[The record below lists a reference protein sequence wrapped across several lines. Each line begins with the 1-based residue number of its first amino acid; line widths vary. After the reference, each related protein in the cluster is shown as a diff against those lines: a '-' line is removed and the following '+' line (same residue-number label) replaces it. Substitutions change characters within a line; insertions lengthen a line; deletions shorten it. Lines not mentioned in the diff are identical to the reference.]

1 VDPWGQYAKE
11 EREELKSTARLA
23 SRYVDLPTR
32 VAMQEVAETDADERD
47 LEEEEEL
54 AQKKAEE
61 EAEDNAA
68 LVVEVRDHRH

>member
-1 VDPWGQYAKE
+1 
-11 EREELKSTARLA
+11 LKSTARLA

-32 VAMQEVAETDADERD
+32 VAMQEVAEADADERD